1 MSYAGFTDRSG
12 PGGVVHNP
20 ASAYS
25 REMAKWEMGYSPYG
39 PPGRPRELVG
49 HQEYPAM
56 FYKVRRSAAPHEVS
70 AGPFVV
76 EHHIEAKDENEARNL
91 ESRGYVRGRA
101 AAEQAI
107 EASEQALAVAAAE
120 RAFSEQRMSDNAK
133 AEAAKADDATSQHL
147 GEIPVTPIKRRGRPR
162 KVTTE
167 AAPAM
172 AQES

>member
-56 FYKVRRSAAPHEVS
+56 FYKVRRSSAPHEVS

-107 EASEQALAVAAAE
+107 EAVEQALAVAAAE
-120 RAFSEQRMSDNAK
+120 RNFADQHMSEKAK
-133 AEAAKADDATSQHL
+133 AEAARFEDSTAQHVA
-147 GEIPVTPIKRRGRPR
+147 EIPTTPIKRRGRPR

-167 AAPAM
+167 AAPVAV
-172 AQES
+172 QE